1 MCSEQRTGTWDAS
14 AQPRGEGPS
23 SRQVLLTPL
32 GPRAGLEGGPR
43 ALPHQLT
50 RLAPQTYDIQG
61 SLQKDSQV
69 TVSIVLENQSS
80 SFLKSMELNVLD
92 SLNTKLARPEGS
104 SVHDGVP
111 VPFQLP
117 PGEPATGVPG
127 TSVFSSHSLPWSQGA
142 HSARGGRAPPR
153 PSPHRFSGPA
163 CRLALARHLQRSP
176 VRVHHSEHRHGPEA
190 QGDPVFHCQG
200 AWGLQDPSAN
210 SSTPRTQGP
219 VS

>member
-1 MCSEQRTGTWDAS
+1 MCPLRPGERACVHGRCSSHPPGPVQAWKGA
-14 AQPRGEGPS
+14 RG
-23 SRQVLLTPL
+23 
-32 GPRAGLEGGPR
+32 
-43 ALPHQLT
+43 LPPHPLT
-50 RLAPQTYDIQG
+50 RLVPQTYDIQG
-61 SLQKDSQV
+61 TLQKDSQV

-92 SLNTKLARPEGS
+92 SLNTKLSRPEGS

-117 PGEPATGVPG
+117 PGELATGVPG
-127 TSVFSSHSLPWSQGA
+127 GSGSSSHGLPSVPGCPLTLPGA
-142 HSARGGRAPPR
+142 GRAPPGPAPR
-153 PSPHRFSGPA
+153 HPSGPA

-200 AWGLQDPSAN
+200 AWGLQDPSATPR
-210 SSTPRTQGP
+210 TPRTQGL